1 MFQQQVLHAQQQQSA
16 RHNEGARWKEGG
28 TTRMIRGTQVQV
40 QVDAAPASATAANL
54 YAQQQLQNNSLAA
67 RIQQDQQMLQEQK
80 YIPHQQQYLEA
91 SPLQTHASQVHTNVR
106 LQLQHLPKQLP
117 QKQQQQVQQQ
127 MQTVNNKKMPGRD
140 KAAATQETQQPAVKT
155 IVTQQAAVKTLVT
168 QQPAVKPREIQSVS
182 QSGTC
187 SLTPGKGAKGSL
199 TPRKDAGKNVEKY
212 NIKSVEENGKAGG
225 GGEANEKGGG
235 EANDRSR
242 KESKTKKPMGVYV
255 APKPI
260 VKLEPPAA
268 VDKPNAVERPALES
282 RESRESHETP
292 PASVTASKASHKPCD
307 KKQQHKDGAV
317 CHKLP
322 TKKPEA
328 LIEEKQEE
336 ASVTARGI
344 VEDTGSTQTGSA
356 VSKASKPH
364 KSRDKP
370 AQRQGA
376 QAAGDDKTPTQAL
389 QARKDDKQQ
398 QKQQKDDKPG
408 SESKVQGKKQVAK
421 NFVSKIVGKVASG
434 EGPVDSELSVTSPVT
449 SLGAQRTQEAASTTS
464 GRKDGAKTR
473 SSRPQN

>member
-1 MFQQQVLHAQQQQSA
+1 
-16 RHNEGARWKEGG
+16 
-28 TTRMIRGTQVQV
+28 
-40 QVDAAPASATAANL
+40 
-54 YAQQQLQNNSLAA
+54 
-67 RIQQDQQMLQEQK
+67 
-80 YIPHQQQYLEA
+80 
-91 SPLQTHASQVHTNVR
+91 
-106 LQLQHLPKQLP
+106 
-117 QKQQQQVQQQ
+117 
-127 MQTVNNKKMPGRD
+127 
-140 KAAATQETQQPAVKT
+140 
-155 IVTQQAAVKTLVT
+155 
-168 QQPAVKPREIQSVS
+168 
-182 QSGTC
+182 
-187 SLTPGKGAKGSL
+187 
-199 TPRKDAGKNVEKY
+199 
-212 NIKSVEENGKAGG
+212 
-225 GGEANEKGGG
+225 
-235 EANDRSR
+235 
-242 KESKTKKPMGVYV
+242 
-255 APKPI
+255 
-260 VKLEPPAA
+260 LEPPAA

-292 PASVTASKASHKPCD
+292 PASVTASKASDKACD